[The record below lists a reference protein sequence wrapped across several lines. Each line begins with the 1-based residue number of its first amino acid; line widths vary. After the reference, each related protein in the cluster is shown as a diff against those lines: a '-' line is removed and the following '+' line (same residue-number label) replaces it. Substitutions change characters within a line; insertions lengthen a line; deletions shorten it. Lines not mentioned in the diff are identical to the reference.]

1 MGFFSK
7 KAPPPPPVA
16 PVAPPPS
23 MQEVI
28 FKMRF
33 TSKTIGR
40 QAVKSQKQ
48 VNVEERKAKDAMAKG
63 NMDGARIHAENAI
76 RNNSEA
82 LSYLKLQS
90 QLEAVSAK
98 LQAQQVRAQVSDSM
112 VAVTTN
118 LDEALGSMDVS
129 QISFTMEKFIRQS
142 EDLDI
147 STVVMDKAIGE
158 STSSAT
164 PQNQV
169 NNLLQKIADENNL
182 DVAGKI
188 GGPTAPLSQPH
199 QINVPQRIGAP
210 DDLEARLAALQGNV
224 PPRF

>member
-1 MGFFSK
+1 
-7 KAPPPPPVA
+7 
-16 PVAPPPS
+16 

-40 QAVKSQKQ
+40 QAAKSQKQ
-48 VNVEERKAKDAMAKG
+48 VAVEERKAKDAMARG

-112 VAVTTN
+112 NAVTAN
-118 LDEALGSMDVS
+118 LDQALGTMDVT
-129 QISFTMEKFIRQS
+129 QISYTMEKFIQQS
-142 EDLDI
+142 EELDM
-147 STVVMDKAIGE
+147 STMVMDKAIGE

-164 PQNQV
+164 PQDQV
-169 NNLLQKIADENNL
+169 NNLLTRIADENNL
-182 DVAGKI
+182 DVSHKISGQAAPMSQPNQI
-188 GGPTAPLSQPH
+188 GGAH
-199 QINVPQRIGAP
+199 QVGAS
-210 DDLEARLAALQGNV
+210 DDLEARLAALQGGGR
-224 PPRF
+224 P

>member
-1 MGFFSK
+1 MGLFGK
-7 KAPPPPPVA
+7 KAPPPPPPPA

-40 QAVKSQKQ
+40 QASKSQKQ
-48 VNVEERKAKDAMAKG
+48 VAVEERKAKEALARG

-98 LQAQQVRAQVSDSM
+98 LQAQQVRAQVSQSM
-112 VAVTTN
+112 MAVTQN
-118 LDEALGSMDVS
+118 LDQALGTMDIA
-129 QISFTMEKFIRQS
+129 QIANVMEKFITQS
-142 EDLDI
+142 EELDM
-147 STVVMDKAIGE
+147 TTMVMDKAIGE

-164 PQNQV
+164 PRNQV
-169 NNLLQKIADENNL
+169 NGLLQRIADENNL
-182 DVAGKI
+182 DVSAQIQGHAV
-188 GGPTAPLSQPH
+188 PMSQPN
-199 QINVPQRIGAP
+199 QFGQQQQVQAP
-210 DDLEARLAALQGNV
+210 DDLEARLAALQSGTQR
-224 PPRF
+224 P

>member
-1 MGFFSK
+1 M
-7 KAPPPPPVA
+7 A

-40 QAVKSQKQ
+40 QAAKSQKQ
-48 VNVEERKAKDAMAKG
+48 VTVEERKTKDAIAKG

-112 VAVTTN
+112 TAVTAN
-118 LDEALGSMDVS
+118 LDQALGTMDVT
-129 QISFTMEKFIRQS
+129 QISHTMEKFIQQS

-147 STVVMDKAIGE
+147 STMVMDKAIGE
-158 STSSAT
+158 STSSST
-164 PQNQV
+164 PQSQV
-169 NNLLQKIADENNL
+169 DNLLQRIADENKL
-182 DVAGKI
+182 DIAGKI
-188 GGPTAPLSQPH
+188 GGPTAPLAHPNHISPSQH
-199 QINVPQRIGAP
+199 IGAH
-210 DDLEARLAALQGNV
+210 DDLEARLAALQGNA
-224 PPRF
+224 PPRM